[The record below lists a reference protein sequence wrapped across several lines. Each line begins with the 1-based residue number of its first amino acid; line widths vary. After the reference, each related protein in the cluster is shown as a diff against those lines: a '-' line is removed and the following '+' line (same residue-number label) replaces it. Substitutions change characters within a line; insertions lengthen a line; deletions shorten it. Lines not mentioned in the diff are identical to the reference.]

1 MLPAELSPNCTRDCV
16 WALRKLGALRRC
28 EFISEFLC
36 HDSDVRT
43 NHRVCDLQ
51 VGRRLRT
58 LQTETAILGKGIS
71 DADVTTLL
79 AGWVQTATLKEG
91 SKVLAAGQRAAHV
104 IYVLTGSLRGIDMA
118 DAHVCERSHPRV
130 SLHALR
136 LGRNWHNACANMNP
150 RAAVQ
155 CQADRAL

>member
-1 MLPAELSPNCTRDCV
+1 
-16 WALRKLGALRRC
+16 
-28 EFISEFLC
+28 
-36 HDSDVRT
+36 
-43 NHRVCDLQ
+43 

-58 LQTETAILGKGIS
+58 LQTESAILGQGIS

-118 DAHVCERSHPRV
+118 DAHVRSFPRFPRE
-130 SLHALR
+130 SLHCVTGSKLESRVCEYAKLIER
-136 LGRNWHNACANMNP
+136 CSDGAGGP
-150 RAAVQ
+150 RS
-155 CQADRAL
+155 